1 MIEHF
6 QSVLMR
12 SSQPMTGPSSKRCK
26 EDERLINSV
35 LGPGKRGYIID
46 TRTQTLAQTAKV
58 CSNPNVK
65 DEDIN
70 LLLPAQ
76 IPNTIFNVVP
86 PGQHLAQQRYATL
99 LACLL
104 FFP

>member
-1 MIEHF
+1 
-6 QSVLMR
+6 
-12 SSQPMTGPSSKRCK
+12 MTGPSSKRCK

-58 CSNPNVK
+58 RSNPDVK
-65 DEDIN
+65 VEVMN

-76 IPNTIFNVVP
+76 IPNTIFSVAP
-86 PGQHLAQQRYATL
+86 HSIHAQQRYAAL

>member
-1 MIEHF
+1 MFEHF

-12 SSQPMTGPSSKRCK
+12 SSQPLTGPNSKRCK

-58 CSNPNVK
+58 CC
-65 DEDIN
+65 N
-70 LLLPAQ
+70 LNIEIEGIHQLYDL
-76 IPNTIFNVVP
+76 
-86 PGQHLAQQRYATL
+86 
-99 LACLL
+99 
-104 FFP
+104 